1 MPQKRPEKTGGVPMK
16 PVKIVAICA
25 SPRKKASYYVAE
37 KALEA
42 AAAVDPR
49 IETELI
55 GFV

>member
-1 MPQKRPEKTGGVPMK
+1 MK
-16 PVKIVAICA
+16 PVKIVALCA